1 MYIHIQIMAKTIMV
15 SNEAYNRLKVIKE
28 KEDKSFSDVII
39 NLIEAKKTKT
49 LNDVKSLFGIFKDDK
64 EYDNIIKEV
73 KEYWKKW
80 TKKYA

>member
-15 SNEAYNRLKVIKE
+15 SNDAYNRLKVIKE